1 MTSKTLKPVTSRPNG
16 NVSCALRLRTPRQA
30 ESSDQKET
38 PPKAG
43 ASKTQRVVTLF
54 PALELFPHKAN
65 IDRLTVTVPVS
76 RGQLV
81 ARLQP
86 PLQAGRTCR
95 PPGQGKDYKNRE
107 KSLLFPSDAVPAET
121 SSSQYREMWTTH
133 RFFSDFKIAE
143 QCFPRSLSRET
154 GFCRPS
160 GRSPETVA

>member
-1 MTSKTLKPVTSRPNG
+1 MSRPNG
-16 NVSCALRLRTPRQA
+16 NVSCALRLRTPRQT
-30 ESSDQKET
+30 ESSDQKKPRRRRGFEST
-38 PPKAG
+38 K
-43 ASKTQRVVTLF
+43 VVTLF
-54 PALELFPHKAN
+54 PTFVLFPHLFN
-65 IDRLTVTVPVS
+65 IDRKTVTVPVS

-121 SSSQYREMWTTH
+121 SSSLYREMWTTH

-160 GRSPETVA
+160 GRSPETVAYGGDPHLRAA